1 VTGLIAVTRSEVHAW
16 HGRSGGQSSVP
27 GEPRESDLAILS
39 AGERSRCGRFI
50 RQADRARFA
59 AAHAAVRRLL
69 SCYLAAGPA
78 EIRFG
83 RTPCCECGSTEHGP
97 PRIDWPSTDITCNL
111 SGSGDHWLL
120 AVTRGRRV
128 GVDIEVPRDVDTG
141 QLAPTCLTA
150 AEQQYLSAH
159 REDGQLDVFY
169 RCWTRKEAV
178 LKACGVG
185 LSSSLRELEVAP
197 GRASPVEVRHS
208 CKAGPDRWIVQDL
221 PVLPEQDRTA
231 DRALAASGDAGA
243 TRAAQATGPA
253 QATQAAQA
261 TRAARATWAAQAAAA
276 ARAGWR
282 GAVAQPAPDAGR
294 VRFREAAD
302 AGLA

>member
-1 VTGLIAVTRSEVHAW
+1 MTDLIALTRSEVHAW
-16 HGRSGGQSSVP
+16 HGRTGERSSVP

-39 AGERSRCGRFI
+39 ADERSRCGRFI

-78 EIRFG
+78 GIRFG

-97 PRIDWPSTDITCNL
+97 PRIDWPPTDITCNL

-120 AVTRGRRV
+120 AITRGRRV

-141 QLAPTCLTA
+141 QLALVCLTV

-159 REDGQLDVFY
+159 REDEQLDVFY

-197 GRASPVEVRHS
+197 GRAGPVEVRHS

-221 PVLPEQDRTA
+221 PVLAGQDRTA
-231 DRALAASGDAGA
+231 DRALAPSAGAEA
-243 TRAAQATGPA
+243 TRAAQ
-253 QATQAAQA
+253 
-261 TRAARATWAAQAAAA
+261 AARATWAAQAAAA
-276 ARAGWR
+276 AGAGWL

-294 VRFREAAD
+294 VWFREAAD
-302 AGLA
+302 ASPA